1 MLEELANI
9 LGKEAIKRFGDWLI
23 QKLSGN
29 KKAVEADSI
38 PSRFIRL
45 FEKHGVHRNQI
56 PRFFG
61 YGLSLADVANS
72 DVLLAKLTPEIL
84 QAASELFA
92 VRMEWIECVDNQIY
106 QTHNF
111 YKRPEDYAEYL
122 AKLVIGRK
130 HHIFANVIIST
141 YKLREED
148 ALLILEEPIGEIADS
163 DVIRYHLCGGWVS
176 KYWKSRADLTACIA
190 ITGNQSIFLKGR
202 KVSSQINNYCEGKGF
217 ITDLYDLP
225 LAIKRDWLFRRHYKP
240 WHPDEWLYN
249 PRDYLDGVDEGIFG
263 KASALDR
270 WLYHYD
276 KGNLQTITCRPSN
289 RPAFAALLEEYRQAR

>member
-9 LGKEAIKRFGDWLI
+9 LGKEAIKRLGDLLI
-23 QKLSGN
+23 QEHSGN
-29 KKAVEADSI
+29 KQAVEADSI
-38 PSRFIRL
+38 PNRFIRL
-45 FEKHGVHRNQI
+45 FKKHGVHRNQI

-61 YGLSLADVANS
+61 HGLSLADVHNS

-92 VRMEWIECVDNQIY
+92 VRMEWMECVDNKIY

-122 AKLVIGRK
+122 AKLVIDRK
-130 HHIFANVIIST
+130 NKIFASVVVST
-141 YKLREED
+141 YKSREED
-148 ALLILEEPIGEIADS
+148 ALLILEEHIDEIGDS
-163 DVIRYHLCGGWVS
+163 DVMRYHLCGGWVT

-190 ITGNQSIFLKGR
+190 ITGNQPIFLKGLI
-202 KVSSQINNYCEGKGF
+202 VSPQINSYCDGEGF
-217 ITDLYDLP
+217 IADLYNLP
-225 LAIKRDWLFRRHYKP
+225 LAVKRDWLFRKYYNP

-249 PRDYLDGVDEGIFG
+249 PRDYLDGVDEDIFG
-263 KASALDR
+263 KVSALNR

-289 RPAFAALLEEYRQAR
+289 RTAFAALLEEYKKAR